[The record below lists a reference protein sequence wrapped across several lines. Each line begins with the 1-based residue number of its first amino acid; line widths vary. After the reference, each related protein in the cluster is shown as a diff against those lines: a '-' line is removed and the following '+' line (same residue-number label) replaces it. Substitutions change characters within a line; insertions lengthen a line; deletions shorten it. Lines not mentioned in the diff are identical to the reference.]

1 MSEQTIGA
9 RALRSVAVH
18 RSTSAGAGR
27 GRTSL
32 GLGLAVALVSV
43 HLGCATPSSRSSD
56 ATEVA
61 VGHQQRVGRLST
73 FEPRPEGRTDVID
86 YAGVDKVLEAIVF
99 LSGPSLRT
107 RARRPNPATGT
118 RIVSGHVS
126 PFRLEGNKVKFSRM
140 TPAQQGAVSI
150 VLEDLT
156 SFGNQVAVE
165 HLPRDAQL
173 AYWLNLHNMLV
184 ISELMKRYPVRV
196 PRRLEI
202 GPEGIPF
209 HDAPLVEIRGI
220 ALSLRDIRLGIV
232 YRNWQDPRVLYGF
245 FHGDLA
251 GPSIRNHAYKPS
263 TVWADLDK
271 NAQKFVN
278 ALRGVHRRLRDPTA
292 RVSPIYAEAR
302 PGLFPDWPEDL
313 LAHLNA
319 FAGPPVASLLA
330 NAPAVAI
337 GPYEDRI
344 ADLVGGE
351 GTVASRMLS
360 LSATLAGSPYF
371 RMMGEFGFKYRTL
384 ARKLRLGTVT
394 VEDITSDKE
403 ATEGDDR

>member
-1 MSEQTIGA
+1 MWVT
-9 RALRSVAVH
+9 
-18 RSTSAGAGR
+18 
-27 GRTSL
+27 L
-32 GLGLAVALVSV
+32 GLV
-43 HLGCATPSSRSSD
+43 HIGCATTPSRSPD

-61 VGHQQRVGRLST
+61 VDRQQRVERLAT
-73 FEPRPEGRTDVID
+73 FEPRPDGRTDVID

-99 LSGPSLRT
+99 LSGPSLRK
-107 RARRPNPATGT
+107 RAGRPTPATGT

-126 PFRLEGNKVKFSRM
+126 PFRLEGNKIKFSRM
-140 TPAQQGAVSI
+140 TPAQQDAVSI
-150 VLEDLT
+150 VFEDLI

-165 HLPRDAQL
+165 RLPRDAQL

-202 GPEGIPF
+202 GPKDIPF
-209 HDAPLVEIRGI
+209 HNAPLVDIRGV
-220 ALSLRDIRLGIV
+220 ALSLRDIRVGIV
-232 YRNWQDPRVLYGF
+232 YRNWPDPRVMYGF

-251 GPSIRNHAYKPS
+251 SPSIRNHAYKPG
-263 TVWADLDK
+263 TVWADLAK

-302 PGLFPDWPEDL
+302 PELFPNWPKDL
-313 LAHLNA
+313 LDHLNA

-330 NAPAVAI
+330 KAPAVAI

-351 GTVASRMLS
+351 GTIPSRMLT

-371 RMMGEFGFKYRTL
+371 RMIGEFRLKYRTL
-384 ARKLRLGTVT
+384 ARRLRLGTVT
-394 VEDITSDKE
+394 VEDITSDNE
-403 ATEGDDR
+403 ATEDGGR